1 MITGG
6 DRKMVSCLREESVL
20 RAGGC
25 VDLYVFY
32 YVKREGL
39 DSAEAVKMIPGREEH
54 GNVEVFGRV

>member
-1 MITGG
+1 
-6 DRKMVSCLREESVL
+6 L

-39 DSAEAVKMIPGREEH
+39 DSAVAVKMVSGREEH